1 MSSIDIDP
9 DLTATAFDLLRTDP
23 RLLAGAALL
32 GKVAVLYREPK
43 PEPEAPPADKPAKA
57 GKGPKLPPVRVDS
70 ETSGGRTTVRITG
83 DLSGLASLAGQMR
96 DAAESGEVTAPPPG
110 PPATP
115 SPWHAAAVL
124 SKADAL
130 AKFRPDTFAESS
142 EWASLN
148 GGPILAKVIVDGTTF
163 DKLNGAGQRAAL
175 VHALRGLRHKSRA
188 SDDADIAVIEK
199 PPIRCW
205 PDTAAESQ
213 ELMAALGPDGA
224 EGAALT
230 GALAS
235 SDEVENLDEAVAKF
249 ERRLAA
255 GQDLSHVMRD
265 LISLGE
271 RLMGVAVNADEN
283 SDEPSDNGPSADADM
298 MEAA

>member
-1 MSSIDIDP
+1 MSIDIDP
-9 DLTATAFDLLRTDP
+9 DLTATAFDLLRTDE
-23 RLLAGAALL
+23 RLLAAAPLL

-43 PEPEAPPADKPAKA
+43 PEPEAPADKPAKA
-57 GKGPKLPPVRVDS
+57 GKLPPVRIDS
-70 ETSGGRTTVRITG
+70 EGGRTTITIGAG
-83 DLSGLASLAGQMR
+83 DFGVIADLADKMR
-96 DAAESGEVTAPPPG
+96 GAAESGEVTAPPPG

-148 GGPILAKVIVDGTTF
+148 GGPILAKVIVDGTIWERL
-163 DKLNGAGQRAAL
+163 DGAGQRAAL
-175 VHALRGLRHKSRA
+175 VLALRGLRHKSRA
-188 SDDADIAVIEK
+188 SDDADIAVVEK

-205 PDTAAESQ
+205 PDTAAESV
-213 ELMAALGPDGA
+213 ELMAALGPDGT

-235 SDEVENLDEAVAKF
+235 SDIGENLEEAVAKIG
-249 ERRLAA
+249 RRVDA
-255 GQDLSHVMRD
+255 GQNLGDYLGDLLKAHERLED
-265 LISLGE
+265 LIE
-271 RLMGVAVNADEN
+271 MVR
-283 SDEPSDNGPSADADM
+283 DAR
-298 MEAA
+298 EAA